1 MDEKM
6 GKIDDYT
13 VQKVKDAAR
22 IEDVVGDFV
31 ELRKSGVR
39 YVGLC
44 PLHDDTHTGNF
55 VVYPP
60 KNIFYCFACEAKGG
74 PVEFVMRHLNL
85 SFPDAIRC
93 LGRKYGIETD
103 GEEVKFT
110 PPAPRPAPKQLP
122 MLSLPFRMV
131 KARENLQGDA
141 LVAWIYKGVNWDA
154 AQRKRIDMVLEDYH
168 VGHSRQGM
176 TIFWQIDDK
185 QVVRTGKMMLYGL
198 DGHRNRQVRYNFD
211 YIHAALFR
219 DRRLPEYDATKME
232 VRQCLF
238 GLHLIDRETDVRRD
252 VCIVESEKTA
262 LLMAIAYGNHAKQLW
277 MACGG
282 LQNLTEERL
291 RPVIDRGLNIVVYP
305 DRDGV
310 KKWKE
315 KAAEIHYDRLVV
327 DDRPVTEWWRE
338 GDGEK
343 ADIADVVIRMINE
356 KKIYKTVGEVI
367 EDLPQ
372 LKVLHEKLQLEIIDN
387 GTEEQ

>member
-1 MDEKM
+1 M

-39 YVGLC
+39 YAGLC
-44 PLHDDTHTGNF
+44 PFHDDTHTGNF

-85 SFPDAIRC
+85 SFPDAIRW

-103 GEEVKFT
+103 GEDVKFT

-122 MLSLPFRMV
+122 MLSLPIGMV
-131 KARENLQGDA
+131 AARKNLHGDA

-154 AQRKRIDMVLEDYH
+154 AQRKRIDTVLEDYH

-238 GLHLIDRETDVRRD
+238 GLHLIDQGSMGVRRD

-262 LLMAIAYGNHAKQLW
+262 LLMAIAYGNHAGQVW

-310 KKWKE
+310 KKWKD
-315 KAAEIHYDRLVV
+315 KAAEIHYDKLVV
-327 DDRPVTEWWRE
+327 DDRPVTEWWQP

-343 ADIADVVIRMINE
+343 ADIADVVVRMINE

-367 EDLPQ
+367 EDMPQ